1 MLKFVVNRAW
11 MRLVLFLGVLMAFL
25 IAPGAMAAAASEEVT
40 VFAAAS
46 TTDVITQISR
56 LFGDRKLG
64 AVVTSFAASSTLAKQ
79 IENGAP
85 ADIFIS
91 ADLEW
96 MDYLEQKQR
105 IEPATRANLLG
116 NRLVL
121 IAPAGSTI
129 GAVILAPGFDLAG
142 MIKEEHL
149 AMGDPGHV
157 PAGRYARTAL
167 ERLGIWPGV
176 ADKVAASATVRA
188 AMALVERGE
197 TPLGIVYATDAAIS
211 KKVKIV
217 ATFPRESHPP
227 IVYPVAVVAGRQS
240 EVTTRF
246 ISFLRS
252 AEAKAVFEQA
262 GFVVQP

>member
-1 MLKFVVNRAW
+1 
-11 MRLVLFLGVLMAFL
+11 MRLVLFLGVLMAPL
-25 IAPGAMAAAASEEVT
+25 IASGATAGAASEQIT

-46 TTDVITQISR
+46 TTDVVTQVGR

-96 MDYLEQKQR
+96 MDYLEKKKH
-105 IEPATRANLLG
+105 IESATRANLLG
-116 NRLVL
+116 NRIVL
-121 IAPAGSTI
+121 IAPAQSVI
-129 GAVILAPGFDLAG
+129 GTVTLGPGFDLAG
-142 MIKEEHL
+142 LLGEGRL
-149 AMGDPGHV
+149 AMGDPSHV

-167 ERLGIWPGV
+167 ETMGVWPSV
-176 ADKVAASATVRA
+176 QSKVAGSATVRA
-188 AMALVERGE
+188 ALALVERGE
-197 TPLGIVYATDAAIS
+197 TPLGVVYATDAAIS

-217 ATFPRESHPP
+217 ATFSQESHPA